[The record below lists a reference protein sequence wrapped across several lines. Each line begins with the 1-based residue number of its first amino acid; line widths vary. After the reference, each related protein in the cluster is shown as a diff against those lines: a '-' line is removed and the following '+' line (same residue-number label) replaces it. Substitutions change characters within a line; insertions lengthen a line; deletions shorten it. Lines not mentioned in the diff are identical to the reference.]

1 MLLRRYVLAAAVIAL
16 AIACGVA
23 LAFLAPP
30 GKHNA
35 PLEWLHTPRPVA
47 PFQLASHRGAFTE
60 ESLRGHWQLLL
71 LGFTHC
77 PDLCPA
83 TLSQLSA
90 LRAALPDHDVRVV
103 FVSVDPARDTPQR
116 LHEFVGYFSEGTIG
130 ITGPDPQLREL
141 VHSLGMD
148 FRREGAADTTV
159 ISHSPT
165 IALVGPDGTLRGRLR
180 AGFDAQQAA
189 REIAAHLGP
198 AS

>member
-1 MLLRRYVLAAAVIAL
+1 MLRHRSLLAAAVIAL
-16 AIACGVA
+16 AIAGGVA
-23 LAFLAPP
+23 LALLAPP
-30 GKHNA
+30 GKHGS

-47 PFQLASHRGAFTE
+47 PFELASYRGAFTQA
-60 ESLRGHWQLLL
+60 SLHGHWQLLV

-116 LHEFVGYFSEGTIG
+116 LQEFVGYFSDGTIG

-141 VHSLGMD
+141 VHALGMD
-148 FRREGAADTTV
+148 FRRDGTADATV

-189 REIAAHLGP
+189 REIAAHIGP